1 VEFHL
6 DAIRRI
12 NDVNLAL
19 MLDAVTQLE
28 KDFPKPVP
36 AVFKCGFFVSVVFRV
51 EWPAGSI
58 RCYFRNDATL
68 FVVMSRRARRKTAP
82 KFALSFA

>member
-6 DAIRRI
+6 DAIGRI
-12 NDVNLAL
+12 DNVKLAL
-19 MLDAVTQLE
+19 IFNAMPELVKHLAQ
-28 KDFPKPVP
+28 PIA
-36 AVFKCGFFVSVVFRV
+36 AVFKCGFLIGVVFRV